1 MDKYVCLFFPKEEH
15 RYIIYKI
22 KLSKGNMVKC
32 IRAIYHI
39 EKYTQYNIKKYR
51 FTKFKKSDTLFVEK
65 LHMYMCTNINTENNI
80 YATNC

>member
-1 MDKYVCLFFPKEEH
+1 
-15 RYIIYKI
+15 
-22 KLSKGNMVKC
+22 MVKC